1 MGIFDWLRS
10 PPTCP
15 CSPPAK
21 AWVEERLD
29 WLCEEFP
36 VNIFTGKLLVLPT
49 DEFFPDVYKGTK
61 DDVENMLRRVCR
73 YMQVDRSRVV
83 LDFMTGGDKSLF
95 VNEKGHHIAGAGGTY
110 EDAGG
115 YAAIHLDVSE
125 LEDPIR
131 VVGTLAHELAH
142 HRLMGEGRV
151 SGREFDNELLTD
163 LTTVV
168 LGLGLFLASS
178 PRNWRSQYFKWKGTD
193 FNRPEY
199 MSPPM
204 FGHALAHL
212 AWLENTP
219 RPRWIRH
226 LPYEA
231 RHSLKQAIRYLFET
245 GDSSSTPQSL
255 REMD

>member
-21 AWVEERLD
+21 AWVEDRLD
-29 WLCEEFP
+29 WLCQEFP
-36 VNIFTGKLLVLPT
+36 ENIFAGKRLVLPSA
-49 DEFFPDVYKGTK
+49 EFFPEAYNGTE
-61 DDVENMLRRVCR
+61 DDVEVLLRRVCD
-73 YMQVDRSRVV
+73 YMEVDRSRVV
-83 LDFMTGGDKSLF
+83 LDLMTGGDKTLL
-95 VNEKGHHIAGAGGTY
+95 VNEEGHHIAGVGGTY

-125 LEDPIR
+125 LDDPIR

-142 HRLMGEGRV
+142 HRLMGEQRV
-151 SGREFDNELLTD
+151 SGEEFDNELLTD

-168 LGLGLFLASS
+168 LGLGLFLARS
-178 PRNWRSQYFKWKGTD
+178 PRNWRSQYFKWEATD
-193 FNRPEY
+193 FNRTEY

-212 AWLENTP
+212 AWFENDR
-219 RPRWIRH
+219 RPHWIRH

-231 RHSLKQAIRYLFET
+231 RHSLKESIRYLFET
-245 GDSSSTPQSL
+245 GDSTFTLQSL
-255 REMD
+255 EER

>member
-21 AWVEERLD
+21 AWVEERLE
-29 WLCEEFP
+29 WLCQEFP

-49 DEFFPDVYKGTK
+49 AEFFPDVYNGTK
-61 DDVENMLRRVCR
+61 DDVENMLWRVCR

-95 VNEKGHHIAGAGGTY
+95 VNEEGHHIAGAGGTY

-115 YAAIHLDVSE
+115 YAAIHLDVSK

-131 VVGTLAHELAH
+131 VVGTLPHELAH

-204 FGHALAHL
+204 FGLALAHL
-212 AWLENTP
+212 AWLENNR
-219 RPRWIRH
+219 RPRWIKH

-231 RHSLKQAIRYLFET
+231 RHSVKESIRYLFET
-245 GDSSSTPQSL
+245 GDSTFTRQSL
-255 REMD
+255 EF